1 MVSALTR
8 VLGPSYLD
16 VAEEVVQE
24 ALLRALQRWPHEG
37 VPAHPEGWLYTV
49 ARNLALDRARRT
61 ASLAT
66 KLDALAMDLPET
78 GPLADPAVD
87 DELAMIFMCCHPA
100 LPAEARIALCLKTV
114 GGFSVEEMASLF
126 LVKPAT
132 IAQRLV
138 RAKRIL
144 RDREIV
150 FELPGEE
157 ELPERLE
164 TVLQAIYLLFTEGYG
179 AGGGMVVRRDL
190 AEEGLRL
197 VSLLAADPATG
208 RPETH
213 ALAAL
218 LHLQASR
225 LSARTDADGTILL
238 LGEQDRSRWDRRRM
252 AQGFRHLELASEGSR
267 ITTWHLEAAIA
278 AAHAA
283 SPDMAATDWWG
294 ILDLYDQLLA
304 LSPSP
309 VVALNR
315 VVALAEVAGPE
326 DALRALETIETP
338 GLPVWPLRAATR
350 ATLLDRLGRRAE
362 ARVAWEEVKRSV
374 RTDAERE
381 WIEARHGRP

>member
-8 VLGPSYLD
+8 MFGPSHLD

-37 VPAHPEGWLYTV
+37 VPAEPEGWLYTV

-87 DELAMIFMCCHPA
+87 DELAMVFICCHPA
-100 LPAEARIALCLKTV
+100 LPVEARIALSLKTV
-114 GGFSVEEMASLF
+114 GGFSVEEIATLF
-126 LVKPAT
+126 LVKPDT

-157 ELPERLE
+157 ELPKRLE
-164 TVLQAIYLLFTEGYG
+164 TVLQTLYLLFTEGYG
-179 AGGGMVVRRDL
+179 AGGGVTIRRDL
-190 AEEGLRL
+190 AEEALRL
-197 VSLLAADPATG
+197 VSLLAADPVTG

-225 LSARTDADGTILL
+225 LSARTDGDGTILL
-238 LGEQDRSRWDRRRM
+238 LGDQDRSRWDRRRM
-252 AQGFRHLELASEGSR
+252 AQGFRHLERASEGSR

-283 SPDMAATDWWG
+283 SPDLAATDWRG

-326 DALRALETIETP
+326 DALRALEMIETP
-338 GLPVWPLRAATR
+338 GLRAWPLRAATR
-350 ATLLDRLGRRAE
+350 ATLLERLDRRDE
-362 ARVAWEEVKRSV
+362 ARAAWEEARQSV
-374 RTDAERE
+374 RTDAERV
-381 WIEARHGRP
+381 WIEGRRRRR